1 MNYVDLKKE
10 TLSVTY
16 NNVTYSK
23 EFYAPAISVTGVVD
37 ETHPAWNSTA
47 DYVVDDYVIV
57 PELKSI
63 YRCSVNNTG
72 KFPVGNL
79 NSWTFWGYLNSVNM
93 FACDE
98 NIGAKTIGVD
108 VIVTL
113 PFSQSNTLGIVDTDF
128 SFVNIKQINNDTS
141 EEVVN
146 FTTSSRDISCGSFAE
161 YSYKPVDHKRK
172 VIVDNLKW
180 LPNSNLVI
188 TFIGSCEIGTIGGGL
203 IQDLGMTMLGTS
215 LEWETKSKIKVDEFT
230 NFRTVLRYGKVR
242 VLTVQLIFNID
253 EFNRTAN
260 KIDTILDKNIL
271 FVPTNQ
277 DKFSELITIAYMEK
291 FKIPLDNPHTIQ
303 TTTTLIGVSN

>member
-1 MNYVDLKKE
+1 MNYVELKKE

-37 ETHPAWNSTA
+37 ETHPSWNDTA
-47 DYVVDDYVIV
+47 AYTVDDYAIV

-72 KFPVGNL
+72 KFPAGNP
-79 NSWTFWGYLNSVNM
+79 SFWTFWGYLNSVNM

-98 NIGAKTIGVD
+98 SIGSKTIGTD
-108 VIVTL
+108 VVVTL
-113 PFSQSNTLGIVDTDF
+113 PFSRCNTLAIVDTDF
-128 SFVNIKQINNDTS
+128 SFVNIKQINNKTS

-146 FTTSSRDISCGSFAE
+146 FTKNSRDISCASYSE
-161 YSYKPVDHKRK
+161 YFYKPVDTKRK

-188 TFIGSCEIGTIGGGL
+188 TFTGSCKIGTIGRGL

-215 LEWETKSKIKVDEFT
+215 LDWETRSKIKVDEFT

-242 VLTVQLIFNID
+242 VLTVQLIFKID
-253 EFNRTAN
+253 EFNRTAK
-260 KIDTILDKNIL
+260 KIDDLLDKNIL
-271 FVPTNQ
+271 FIPTNQ
-277 DKFSELITIAYMEK
+277 DKFSELITIGYMEK
-291 FKIPLDNPHTIQ
+291 FKLPLDNPETIQ
-303 TTTTLIGVSN
+303 TSTQIIGVTN

>member
-1 MNYVDLKKE
+1 MNCVDLKKE
-10 TLSVTY
+10 TLSATY

-23 EFYAPAISVTGVVD
+23 EFYAPAISVTGVLDENHPSWNHATAYLVD
-37 ETHPAWNSTA
+37 A
-47 DYVVDDYVIV
+47 YVII

-72 KFPVGNL
+72 KFPAGNPS
-79 NSWTFWGYLNSVNM
+79 SWTFWGYLNSVNM

-98 NIGAKTIGVD
+98 NIGSKTIGTNV
-108 VIVTL
+108 VITL
-113 PFSQSNTLGIVDTDF
+113 PFSQCNTLAIVDTDF

-141 EEVVN
+141 EEVN
-146 FTTSSRDISCGSFAE
+146 FTINSRDISCPSFAE
-161 YSYKPVDHKRK
+161 YCYKPIDHKRK
-172 VIVDNLKW
+172 IIVDNLEW

-188 TFIGSCEIGTIGGGL
+188 TFTGSCKIGTIGRGL
-203 IQDLGMTMLGTS
+203 LQELGMTMLGTS
-215 LEWETKSKIKVDEFT
+215 LEWETRSKIKVDEFT

-260 KIDTILDKNIL
+260 KIDNTLDKNIL

-291 FKIPLDNPHTIQ
+291 FKLPLDNAHTIQ
-303 TTTTLIGVSN
+303 TTTTLIGVTN